1 MFALHSFDCMQ
12 NDALERMRLFL
23 MSANDVNHQ
32 FKDLEGAT
40 QLWKAAELGCH
51 LAVEEILRHPNI
63 KPNTTHKG
71 TGTTP
76 LYIAA
81 YFGHERVVK
90 DLLNHPSIQVN
101 RGKGETTPL
110 FMAAQEG
117 REGVVK
123 MLLGCKDVDID
134 KASPDG
140 ITPARAASEFGHEYI
155 YDLLSKNQSTREPSC
170 TIEAV
175 EPRLFSDTH
184 TVDAPLRPS
193 SRILRLEL

>member
-1 MFALHSFDCMQ
+1 MQ

-23 MSANDVNHQ
+23 ISADDVNHQ

-51 LAVEEILRHPNI
+51 LVVEEILQHPNTD
-63 KPNTTHKG
+63 PNKTHEG

-90 DLLNHPSIQVN
+90 ALLSHPSIQVN
-101 RGKGETTPL
+101 RGNGETTPL

-123 MLLGCKDVDID
+123 MLLGCKDVDIEQ
-134 KASPDG
+134 ASTEG
-140 ITPARAASEFGHEYI
+140 ITPTRVASEFGHEYI
-155 YDLLSKNQSTREPSC
+155 YGLLSG
-170 TIEAV
+170 
-175 EPRLFSDTH
+175 L
-184 TVDAPLRPS
+184 
-193 SRILRLEL
+193 